1 MNNDIERILF
11 DEEQIQ
17 TRVAE
22 LAAQITNDYQGKR
35 PVIVSILTG
44 AVLFTV
50 DLIKKIDLYLSLIH
64 I

>member
-22 LAAQITNDYQGKR
+22 LAAQITNDYQG
-35 PVIVSILTG
+35 PFPATASPWP
-44 AVLFTV
+44 
-50 DLIKKIDLYLSLIH
+50 
-64 I
+64 

>member
-35 PVIVSILTG
+35 PVIVSVLTG
-44 AVLFTV
+44 AVCLPST
-50 DLIKKIDLYLSLIH
+50 
-64 I
+64 